1 MDDKVKRALDRR
13 MAGAAL
19 PVASKARMIQ
29 TAIRG
34 KGSRRVRKRK
44 MVITAAAVAAVMV
57 SGCFAVQVIHDN
69 IRQTMTSWEQTHEGT
84 PLNLSQSDAGYTVT
98 LDEIYGDARYVY
110 LNGTLSR
117 NDGQMWKVDPM
128 TDRLGTQYTA
138 AGFCER
144 RFQIPNQE
152 TLVSYGSKLDFLS
165 DTNPEDDTLEFIV
178 RLDAAEFALTGDAT
192 AVLDG
197 IWYETNGELFTL
209 DGHWEI
215 TFPVDRKNDG
225 ETLEINQTITLENGT
240 VTLERL
246 YFSALDVS
254 ADWSGENEALFG
266 EAWKNTYLL
275 LKSGEQIPYQSRGI
289 VNGDGTEI
297 RMEFEQFNKGLGH
310 ISADDVQAVVF
321 AGQEIPIA

>member
-1 MDDKVKRALDRR
+1 MGNRFKRDCD
-13 MAGAAL
+13 AAL
-19 PVASKARMIQ
+19 QHVCFDGRQQQKVRERIAAQRKPHVW
-29 TAIRG
+29 G
-34 KGSRRVRKRK
+34 RR
-44 MVITAAAVAAVMV
+44 AAAVLAVAALTL
-57 SGCFAVQVIHDN
+57 SGAFAVQVLRDS

-84 PLNLSQSDAGYTVT
+84 SLNLSQSDAGYTVT
-98 LDEIYGDARYVY
+98 LDKIYGDDRYVY
-110 LNGTLSR
+110 LRGTLSR
-117 NDGQMWKVDPM
+117 DDEQIWKVDPM

-138 AGFCER
+138 AGFCKR

-152 TLVSYGSKLDFLS
+152 TLVSYGSKLYFLS
-165 DTNPEDDTLEFIV
+165 DTNPEDSTLEFIV
-178 RLDAAEFALTGDAT
+178 RLDATEFALTGDAT
-192 AVLDG
+192 AVFDG
-197 IWYETNGELFTL
+197 IWYEVNGELFTL

-225 ETLEINQTITLENGT
+225 ETLEINQSITLENGT
-240 VTLERL
+240 VILERL

-254 ADWSGENEALFG
+254 ADWSGENEALFR

-289 VNGDGTEI
+289 INEDGTEI

>member
-1 MDDKVKRALDRR
+1 
-13 MAGAAL
+13 
-19 PVASKARMIQ
+19 
-29 TAIRG
+29 
-34 KGSRRVRKRK
+34 
-44 MVITAAAVAAVMV
+44 MV
-57 SGCFAVQVIHDN
+57 SGCFAVQVIRDN

-165 DTNPEDDTLEFIV
+165 DTNPEDSTLEFIV

-197 IWYETNGELFTL
+197 IWYEANGELFTL